1 MQIGAIA
8 RVEMTAGSTL
18 LDALPGCHN
27 LIKDIASLAYCT
39 FKSAGRVKLDE
50 KKANFAI
57 IYCRFVKLL

>member
-1 MQIGAIA
+1 
-8 RVEMTAGSTL
+8 MTAGSTL

-39 FKSAGRVKLDE
+39 FKSAGRVKLDK

-57 IYCRFVKLL
+57 AYCRFVKVL